1 VILVCG
7 EALIDLF
14 AQATDTATPTLQ
26 VTMGGSAL
34 NVAIGLVRLG
44 TPTAFFGSVSN
55 DYLGTLLV
63 DAMQAEG
70 IDTALIKRA
79 ARPTPLVLVTPDSEG
94 HPSYTFYAHESAECD
109 VSLAD
114 LPPLIP
120 ESVEALVLGSY
131 TLAAEPIATTLLTLA
146 KREAGQVVIS
156 LDCNLRPAMV
166 GSLDVWRER
175 MDRFARAATIMKLS
189 DEDFVTGWGEQAQI
203 GDLVGRWLAQG
214 VRLVVMTHGANGT
227 TAWHETGRVTVPG
240 RRVQVVDT
248 VGAGDS
254 FHAGLLAR
262 LAQRNLLSLDAM
274 RMLDAA
280 SVEDALRYATIAAGM
295 TCSRRGGNLPRHV
308 EIQAAMANP
317 DVAIADR
324 VASVRSQ

>member
-1 VILVCG
+1 
-7 EALIDLF
+7 
-14 AQATDTATPTLQ
+14 
-26 VTMGGSAL
+26 
-34 NVAIGLVRLG
+34 
-44 TPTAFFGSVSN
+44 
-55 DYLGTLLV
+55 
-63 DAMQAEG
+63 
-70 IDTALIKRA
+70 
-79 ARPTPLVLVTPDSEG
+79 
-94 HPSYTFYAHESAECD
+94 
-109 VSLAD
+109 
-114 LPPLIP
+114 
-120 ESVEALVLGSY
+120 
-131 TLAAEPIATTLLTLA
+131 
-146 KREAGQVVIS
+146 
-156 LDCNLRPAMV
+156 MV